1 MKNSTQFPFAITF
14 DCDPVAFD
22 QSLELVIDSSFQHL
36 WHSVPLALGAIKQA
50 EEISHRAISA
60 TFFIRNLSAN
70 SSDSIV
76 PESWSEFLPLW
87 EKVLEEGHT
96 LGLHPHMNF
105 PLAPQFSD
113 QSKLIKDLMEKDFKH
128 LNDLGVTTRIT
139 RIGGHAY
146 NSETSEILRS
156 LEVSVDSSA
165 IPGRKLGD
173 YLETSD
179 WRQYTNRTLRNW
191 AYNLDSNSESVA
203 KIGITQIPMST
214 LQQISNSEFYRYIDF
229 SFKSFR
235 DHSFLTSRFLSD
247 CDVGVSVTHPS
258 TLLNNQY
265 LKHQS
270 LEFGIE
276 NWLFNFKEFF
286 NICSDSD
293 IDFHFTS
300 LNEV

>member
-36 WHSVPLALGAIKQA
+36 WQSIPLALSAIKQA
-50 EEISHRAISA
+50 EEISNRAISA
-60 TFFIRNLSAN
+60 TFFIRNLSAI
-70 SSDSIV
+70 SRDSIIS
-76 PESWSEFLPLW
+76 ENWEEFLPLW
-87 EKVLEEGHT
+87 EEVLEGGHT
-96 LGLHPHMNF
+96 LGLHPHINF

-113 QSKLIKDLMEKDFKH
+113 QSELIQCLMEKDFKH
-128 LNDLGVTTRIT
+128 LVGLGVTTRIT

-146 NSETSEILRS
+146 NSQTSDVLRS
-156 LEVSVDSSA
+156 LGVSVDSSV
-165 IPGRKLGD
+165 IPGRKLGE

-179 WRQYTNRTLRNW
+179 WKKYTNRALRNW
-191 AYNLDSNSESVA
+191 SYNLDPNLESYA
-203 KIGITQIPMST
+203 KIGLTQIPMTT

-229 SFKSFR
+229 SFKSFG
-235 DHSFLTSRFLSD
+235 DHSFLTSRFLSE

-270 LEFGIE
+270 LTFGIE
-276 NWLFNFKEFF
+276 NWLLNFRQFF
-286 NICSDSD
+286 NNCNSSD
-293 IDFHFTS
+293 IDFHFINLS
-300 LNEV
+300 EF